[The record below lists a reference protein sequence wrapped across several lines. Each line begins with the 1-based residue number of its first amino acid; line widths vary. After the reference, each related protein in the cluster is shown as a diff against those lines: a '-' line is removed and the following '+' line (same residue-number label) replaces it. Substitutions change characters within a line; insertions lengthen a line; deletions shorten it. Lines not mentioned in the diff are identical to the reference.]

1 MAWGPPLPL
10 STFLAL
16 SASMACITFTKKHQR
31 VSSFWGKKKGRTN
44 GAKAGDGGG
53 A

>member
-1 MAWGPPLPL
+1 MALVFPLLL
-10 STFLAL
+10 SAFLIL

-31 VSSFWGKKKGRTN
+31 VFSFWEKRKTN
-44 GAKAGDGGG
+44 GEQTGDGGG

>member
-1 MAWGPPLPL
+1 MAWVPPLPL

-31 VSSFWGKKKGRTN
+31 VSSFREKKKGKTN
-44 GAKAGDGGG
+44 GVKTGDGGG